1 MAPIYEKA
9 AKENPHDYIHFGKVD
24 ATSETALANRYDVH
38 GYPRLLFKSN
48 DGEMKLYSGKRT
60 LADLRMWT
68 QRMSEPAVSVLE
80 SEDELTRSLRG
91 EKVVFVLCGEE
102 HEDIYNAVA
111 MDLRASI
118 RFMKLFKC
126 PSSWNLGNSFVA
138 KYEKG
143 EKPLSAPKEVT
154 QSETSMSDWIQDNRF
169 PLVNILDRN
178 NFNLITKTEG
188 RKTVISVIDL
198 SDTKELEKTKA
209 RLLRLAR
216 PDKTPLSAK
225 AQEVYR
231 FGILDGVRWERFVK
245 QFFITPDM
253 LPHVFVLDG
262 HADQFYNERDM
273 QGQIETFLE
282 DVISGKVYAQREGV
296 MGIPGRALLFL
307 QTFDVSIVKEQPAVL
322 ALLGG
327 ITTILVSVTVY
338 CFMECGAVKK
348 KEKITLNAT
357 NGKKHE

>member
-1 MAPIYEKA
+1 MYEKA

-111 MDLRASI
+111 TDLRASI

-143 EKPLSAPKEVT
+143 EKPLSAPKDVT
-154 QSETSMSDWIQDNRF
+154 QSEASMSNWIQDNRF

-178 NFNLITKTEG
+178 NFNLITKTEKCCIKAVPRQAISPFQRNLMTFLIVFG
-188 RKTVISVIDL
+188 RKNS
-198 SDTKELEKTKA
+198 
-209 RLLRLAR
+209 
-216 PDKTPLSAK
+216 
-225 AQEVYR
+225 
-231 FGILDGVRWERFVK
+231 
-245 QFFITPDM
+245 FFCS
-253 LPHVFVLDG
+253 
-262 HADQFYNERDM
+262 R
-273 QGQIETFLE
+273 
-282 DVISGKVYAQREGV
+282 
-296 MGIPGRALLFL
+296 
-307 QTFDVSIVKEQPAVL
+307 
-322 ALLGG
+322 
-327 ITTILVSVTVY
+327 
-338 CFMECGAVKK
+338 
-348 KEKITLNAT
+348 TL
-357 NGKKHE
+357 K